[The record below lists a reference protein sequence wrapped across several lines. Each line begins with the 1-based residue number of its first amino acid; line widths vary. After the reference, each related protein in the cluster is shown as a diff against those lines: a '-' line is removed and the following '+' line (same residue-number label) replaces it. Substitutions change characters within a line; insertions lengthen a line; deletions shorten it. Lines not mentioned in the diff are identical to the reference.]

1 MRALDDMR
9 LAFQFFTLLPVGRP
23 EPRPLGEAAWCFP
36 LVGVAVGA
44 CVAGGFL
51 AAQAVGLPSVLAGF
65 LAVGAGIALTG
76 GLHEDGLADT
86 ADGLGVRDPQR
97 ALEVMRDS
105 RTGAFGALALA
116 LTVPVRALALAAA
129 GPVAAIAAH
138 ALSRGAMAGAMAWT
152 PPARTDG
159 LAAEAGQVR
168 PVPALLVAGG
178 VGLALGWQA
187 VPVAAVVAFGVAWL
201 AASRFGG
208 HTGDTLG
215 AVQQATELAVL
226 VALAAA

>member
-86 ADGLGVRDPQR
+86 ADALGSRDPRR
-97 ALEVMRDS
+97 ALDVMRDP

-116 LTVPVRALALAAA
+116 FSVPLRALALAAA
-129 GPVAAIAAH
+129 GPAAAILAH

-152 PPARTDG
+152 PPAPNR
-159 LAAEAGQVR
+159 R
-168 PVPALLVAGG
+168 AGG
-178 VGLALGWQA
+178 
-187 VPVAAVVAFGVAWL
+187 
-201 AASRFGG
+201 ASGAGAPRAGAPGG
-208 HTGDTLG
+208 GG
-215 AVQQATELAVL
+215 G
-226 VALAAA
+226 